1 MSAQENQLRFRWTP
15 EQLALLETVLNAE
28 LKKQLQVRFEN
39 LSDDEKNI
47 RRITYLTGGVDMLEY
62 LLDFDQML
70 DQAAEDEKQKLLDNT
85 SASTSTTSTF

>member
-1 MSAQENQLRFRWTP
+1 
-15 EQLALLETVLNAE
+15 
-28 LKKQLQVRFEN
+28 
-39 LSDDEKNI
+39 
-47 RRITYLTGGVDMLEY
+47 MLEY